1 LRIVNAYES
10 GISFTDMINNMLAN
24 APPNLIKY
32 IYFVTEFKR
41 KSIL

>member
-10 GISFTDMINNMLAN
+10 GISFTDMVKNMVDN